1 MLVGE
6 LVGLVDGGLLGSVGL
21 CVPGKVPLPDG
32 AAEGEVDGLV
42 DGDLLGCFEGDN
54 DGDMLRLF
62 DGELVG
68 LVEGDLIGT
77 VGFRVSGEVPLL
89 DGEAEGCEDGL
100 VGEG

>member
-1 MLVGE
+1 M
-6 LVGLVDGGLLGSVGL
+6 
-21 CVPGKVPLPDG
+21 
-32 AAEGEVDGLV
+32 
-42 DGDLLGCFEGDN
+42 
-54 DGDMLRLF
+54 RI